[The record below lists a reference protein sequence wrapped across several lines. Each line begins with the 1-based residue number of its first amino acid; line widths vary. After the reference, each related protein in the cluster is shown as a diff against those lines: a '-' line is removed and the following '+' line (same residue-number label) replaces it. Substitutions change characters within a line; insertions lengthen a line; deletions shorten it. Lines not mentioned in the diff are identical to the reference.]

1 MRSFLFYPPTGRI
14 REGGG
19 VNADFPAALRHLG
32 QDDVA
37 AFAGIRGFGI
47 RWLRVR
53 GLGVRGFRVCRY
65 GVLRRGPGRFGDFR
79 IGIHI
84 DIRQQR
90 SILAPCSRVRVPSG
104 RKLPSGN
111 PFRIPLSAI
120 LSTAVLYGVP
130 IPAASVNSTAN
141 AAALR
146 PRVRIRRQRRAAARR
161 KDFPKA
167 VFIGKNAPFPSVG
180 GRLLPDRGGRRRVSE
195 KSIHN
200 PASVLTMEM

>member
-37 AFAGIRGFGI
+37 AFAGIRGFG
-47 RWLRVR
+47 VR
-53 GLGVRGFRVCRY
+53 GLKVRGFRVCRY
-65 GVLRRGPGRFGDFR
+65 GDFR

-90 SILAPCSRVRVPSG
+90 SILANWSPVRVPSG

-167 VFIGKNAPFPSVG
+167 VFIGKNAPFPSVS
-180 GRLLPDRGGRRRVSE
+180 GRLLPDRGGRIRVSE

-200 PASVLTMEM
+200 PASVFTMEM